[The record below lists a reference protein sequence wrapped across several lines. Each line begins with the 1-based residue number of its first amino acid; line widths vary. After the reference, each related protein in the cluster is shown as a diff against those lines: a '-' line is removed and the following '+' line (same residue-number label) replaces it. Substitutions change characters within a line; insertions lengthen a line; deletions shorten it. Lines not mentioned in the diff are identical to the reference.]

1 MKFSVVI
8 SATAEKDLDSL
19 DNKNC
24 EAMLK
29 KLNKAGENPLHFLER
44 LAGYTLYKLRCG
56 DYRAIIRLDT
66 SNQLMQAVMVDHRE
80 NVYKRLQRLIKQG
93 EI

>member
-1 MKFSVVI
+1 MNFSVVI
-8 SATAEKDLDSL
+8 STTAEKDLDSL

-24 EAMLK
+24 EIIIK
-29 KLNKAGENPLHFLER
+29 KIYKAAENPLHFLER

-66 SNQLMQAVMVDHRE
+66 AKQLMQVVIVDHRE
-80 NVYKRLQRLIKQG
+80 NVYKRLQMLIKQG